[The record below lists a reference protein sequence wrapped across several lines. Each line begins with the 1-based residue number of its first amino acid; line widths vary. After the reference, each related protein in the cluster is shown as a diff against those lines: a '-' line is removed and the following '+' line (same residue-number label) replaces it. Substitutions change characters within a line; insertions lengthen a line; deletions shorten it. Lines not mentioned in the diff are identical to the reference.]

1 MMHNRMSPGKKLYF
15 PAEWEP
21 TRAVLTAWPHKD
33 TDWCYMLE
41 EVQDCF
47 INIASAIV
55 KHSHL
60 IVVAPDISEP
70 ETIIGERIKDQ
81 IDRITF
87 VEMPT
92 NDTWARDFGP
102 ISLLEHDAPFSN
114 PIYLDFKFN
123 GWGLKF
129 ASDKDN
135 LVTSRLFEK
144 SILKGNY
151 VNRLGFVLEG
161 GSIETDGKG
170 TLLTTSRCLLSPN
183 RNGQMSREEIEN
195 YLKEQ
200 LNIEKIL
207 WLEYGYLAGD
217 DTDSHT
223 DTLARLAPHDTIVYV
238 RCDDPD
244 DEHFEELHLMEKEL
258 KKLRTLS
265 GQPFNLVAIPMP
277 DAIFDEEGERLP
289 ATYANYLVLNHAVIM
304 PVYGQKAKDF
314 LATQIIKIAFPDHEI
329 IPVDCRALIRQ
340 HGSLHCMTMQIPC

>member
-1 MMHNRMSPGKKLYF
+1 MSQEKKLYF

-21 TRAVLTAWPHKD
+21 SQAVLMAWPHKD
-33 TDWCYMLE
+33 TDWNYMLDD
-41 EVQDCF
+41 VQNCF
-47 INIASAIV
+47 INIAAAIV
-55 KHSHL
+55 QHSHL
-60 IVVAPDISEP
+60 IVVAPDVSEP
-70 ETIIGERIKDQ
+70 RYKIGEKLNDQ

-102 ISLLEHDAPFSN
+102 ISIIEHDSPFN
-114 PIYLDFKFN
+114 TPVFLDFKFN

-144 SILKGNY
+144 KILNGDY

-170 TLLTTSRCLLSPN
+170 TLLSTSRCLLSPN
-183 RNGQMSREEIEN
+183 RNGQMSREEIED

-200 LNIEKIL
+200 LCIEKML
-207 WLEYGYLAGD
+207 WLEHGYLAGD

-238 RCDDPD
+238 SCDNPD
-244 DEHFEELHLMEKEL
+244 DEHFEELHLMEEEL
-258 KKLRTLS
+258 RNLRTIS
-265 GQPFNLVAIPMP
+265 GQPFNLVALPLP
-277 DAIFDEEGERLP
+277 DPVFDEEGERLP
-289 ATYANYLVLNHAVIM
+289 ATYANYLVLNDAVIM
-304 PVYGQKAKDF
+304 PVYGQKAKDL
-314 LATQIIKIAFPDHEI
+314 LATQIIRIAFPDHEI
-329 IPVDCRALIRQ
+329 IPVDCRPLICQ